1 MLDWVLNTPL
11 KLFKLELFADVLKN
25 RLFKKNLRKCTLTK
39 TPFHKITVSRSKTL
53 FKKKLRHIRGGAHFT
68 CLKHATLM
76 TTDYQMTASFS

>member
-11 KLFKLELFADVLKN
+11 KLFKLATVRRCSKELK
-25 RLFKKNLRKCTLTK
+25 KKNLRKCTLTK